1 MRRLVRAW
9 FDSGPNV
16 SNLLDADPMVDLA
29 TRNSRPYFIPTKS
42 GTARLAYL
50 TVPEYLPQVKP
61 LEIALGHFIQ
71 FLLNPYNEKLGG
83 PCKHCGSYYVKKTER
98 KKTVYCS
105 ERCGHRLTSRLANR
119 ERRDRE
125 HKKQLKLA
133 EQWTAKWL
141 NAKTARPW
149 KEWVSNGINI
159 KKHWLTRAVRNG
171 EIAEPVKP
179 I

>member
-1 MRRLVRAW
+1 LGDSLLVKVGFRAGN
-9 FDSGPNV
+9 FQ
-16 SNLLDADPMVDLA
+16 
-29 TRNSRPYFIPTKS
+29 TYFIPTKS
-42 GTARLAYL
+42 GTAQLASL
-50 TVPEYLPQVKP
+50 TVPEYLPGVKP

-71 FLLNPYNEKLGG
+71 FLLNPYNGKLGG
-83 PCKHCGSYYVKKTER
+83 PCDYCGSYYVKKTER

-105 ERCGHRLTSRLANR
+105 ERCGHRRASGLANR

-125 HKKQLKLA
+125 HKIQIELA
-133 EQWTAKWL
+133 AQWTAKWL
-141 NAKTARPW
+141 NAKTAKPW
-149 KEWVSNGINI
+149 KEWVSNESHI